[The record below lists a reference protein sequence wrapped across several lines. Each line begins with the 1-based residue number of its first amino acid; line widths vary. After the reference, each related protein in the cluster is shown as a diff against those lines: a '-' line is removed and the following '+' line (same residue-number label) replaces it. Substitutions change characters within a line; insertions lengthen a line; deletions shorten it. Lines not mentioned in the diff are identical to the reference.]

1 MVAQPQRMVRSRANT
16 KRRSEEDEER
26 GGPRPFWSGTLTF
39 GLVSV
44 PVNLFPANRSNRAT
58 LRMLSPEGEP
68 LSRNYYSEKTERDLD
83 ADEMVRGYE
92 IDKGKY
98 VVVTDEELER
108 LAPEKSR
115 DIDLKTFVP
124 AESIPPVYFDRGY
137 FLTPASG
144 SEKAYKLLA
153 ETMEKGGK
161 AGLAT
166 FVMRGKEYLVA
177 IFAEHGILRAE
188 TMRFADE
195 LRSPADVGLPKKKPK
210 VPAATVHKFEKLIS
224 SKSKKQLSAERLK
237 DEQTERLLKLVK
249 KKSAQRKNVVEVETE
264 KRDEG
269 KVIDLVAVLKKSL
282 AGKA

>member
-1 MVAQPQRMVRSRANT
+1 MARAK
-16 KRRSEEDEER
+16 KRKDESEENGEH

-44 PVNLFPANRSNRAT
+44 PVNLFPANKSSHAP
-58 LRMLSPEGEP
+58 LRMLSSEGEP
-68 LSRNYYSEKTERDLD
+68 LARRYYSEKTERDLD
-83 ADEMVRGYE
+83 ADQMVRGFE

-98 VVVTDEELER
+98 VVVTDEELDR
-108 LAPEKSR
+108 LAPDKSR

-124 AESIPPVYFDRGY
+124 AESIPPVYFERGY
-137 FLTPASG
+137 FMTPASG

-153 ETMEKGGK
+153 ETMEKEGK

-188 TMRFADE
+188 TMRFPDE
-195 LRSPADVGLPKKKPK
+195 LRSPADIGLPKKPK
-210 VPAATVHKFEKLIS
+210 VPAATVKKFEKLIS
-224 SKSKKQLSAERLK
+224 SRSKKQLSPRKLE

-264 KRDEG
+264 EREPG
-269 KVIDLVAVLKKSL
+269 KVIDMVAMLKKSL
-282 AGKA
+282 AGK

>member
-1 MVAQPQRMVRSRANT
+1 VAKTRAST
-16 KRRSEEDEER
+16 KRRNEESEEQA
-26 GGPRPFWSGTLTF
+26 GPRPFWSGTLTF

-44 PVNLFPANRSNRAT
+44 PVNLFPANRSNRAP
-58 LRMLSPEGEP
+58 LRMLSPDGEP
-68 LSRNYYSEKTERDLD
+68 LSRKYYSEKTERDLD

-98 VVVTDEELER
+98 VVVSDEELDR

-124 AESIPPVYFDRGY
+124 EESIPPVHFDRGY
-137 FLTPASG
+137 FLTPAQG

-188 TMRFADE
+188 TMRFPDE

-210 VPAATVHKFEKLIS
+210 VPAATVRKFEKLIS
-224 SKSKKQLSAERLK
+224 GKSKKQMSPARLK
-237 DEQTERLLKLVK
+237 DEQTAQLLKLVK
-249 KKSAQRKNVVEVETE
+249 KKSAQRKNVVKVETE
-264 KRDEG
+264 EREPG

-282 AGKA
+282 AGKG

>member
-1 MVAQPQRMVRSRANT
+1 MVKTRTS
-16 KRRSEEDEER
+16 KRRSTEDSEEQT
-26 GGPRPFWSGTLTF
+26 GPRPFWSGTLTF

-44 PVNLFPANRSNRAT
+44 PVNLFPANRNNRAS

-68 LSRNYYSEKTERDLD
+68 LSRKYYSEKTERDLD
-83 ADEMVRGYE
+83 ADQMVRGYE
-92 IDKGKY
+92 IDRGKY
-98 VVVTDEELER
+98 VVVTDEELDR

-124 AESIPPVYFDRGY
+124 EESIPPVHFERGY

-188 TMRFADE
+188 TMRFPDE
-195 LRSPADVGLPKKKPK
+195 LRSPEDVGLPKKKPR
-210 VPAATVHKFEKLIS
+210 VPAATVHKFEKLIGTR
-224 SKSKKQLSAERLK
+224 SKKQLSPARLK

-249 KKSAQRKNVVEVETE
+249 KKSAKRSNVVEVETE

-269 KVIDLVAVLKKSL
+269 KVIDLMAVLKKSL
-282 AGKA
+282 AGKG

>member
-1 MVAQPQRMVRSRANT
+1 MARTSKKKESREADGEQ
-16 KRRSEEDEER
+16 SS
-26 GGPRPFWSGTLTF
+26 PRPFWSGTLTF

-44 PVNLFPANRSNRAT
+44 PVNLFPANKSSRAP
-58 LRMLSPEGEP
+58 LRMLSPDGEP
-68 LSRNYYSEKTERDLD
+68 LARRYYSEKTERELD

-98 VVVTDEELER
+98 VVVTDEELDR
-108 LAPEKSR
+108 LAPDKSR

-124 AESIPPVYFDRGY
+124 EESIPPMHFERGY

-153 ETMEKGGK
+153 ETMEKDGK

-195 LRSPADVGLPKKKPK
+195 LRSPADVDLPKKTK
-210 VPAATVHKFEKLIS
+210 VPAAIVKKFENLIS
-224 SKSKKQLSAERLK
+224 SKSKKRLSPRKLE
-237 DEQTERLLKLVK
+237 DEQSERLLKLVK
-249 KKSAQRKNVVEVETE
+249 KKSANRKNVVEVETE
-264 KRDEG
+264 EREPG
-269 KVIDLVAVLKKSL
+269 KVIDLVAMLKKSL
-282 AGKA
+282 AGK

>member
-1 MVAQPQRMVRSRANT
+1 MATRRKRSNI
-16 KRRSEEDEER
+16 EENGEQ

-44 PVNLFPANRSNRAT
+44 PVNLFPANKSSRAP
-58 LRMLSPEGEP
+58 LRMLSSEGEP
-68 LSRNYYSEKTERDLD
+68 LARRYFSEKTERELD
-83 ADEMVRGYE
+83 ADQMVRGYE
-92 IDKGKY
+92 YDKGKY

-124 AESIPPVYFDRGY
+124 AESIPPVYFERGY
-137 FLTPASG
+137 FLTPNSG

-166 FVMRGKEYLVA
+166 FVMRGKEYLVS

-195 LRSPADVGLPKKKPK
+195 LRSPAEVGLPKKTK
-210 VPAATVHKFEKLIS
+210 VPAATVRKFEKLIG
-224 SKSKKQLSAERLK
+224 SKAKKQLSPRKLE
-237 DEQTERLLKLVK
+237 DEQTQRLLKLVK
-249 KKSAQRKNVVEVETE
+249 KKSAKRANVVEVETE
-264 KRDEG
+264 AHEEG
-269 KVIDLVAVLKKSL
+269 KVIDLMTVLKKSL